1 MPSAVTSTPRVKS
14 GRDVVST
21 SSEYR
26 PMAWVTSV
34 GSRLRARGGL
44 SPVPA
49 RADLYTLKN
58 LWCYS
63 DLYGMIKPCLLS
75 QLSWRVAL

>member
-44 SPVPA
+44 SPIAA
-49 RADLYTLKN
+49 R
-58 LWCYS
+58 
-63 DLYGMIKPCLLS
+63 M
-75 QLSWRVAL
+75 QLCTR